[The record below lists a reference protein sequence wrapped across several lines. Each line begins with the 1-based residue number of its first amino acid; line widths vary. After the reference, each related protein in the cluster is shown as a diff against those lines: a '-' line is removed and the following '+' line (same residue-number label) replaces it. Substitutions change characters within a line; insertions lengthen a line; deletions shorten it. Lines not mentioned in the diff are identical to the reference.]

1 MFSVF
6 SDQIVSSLPFLFHT
20 TGRRGGG
27 GGSALCLPFFFH
39 TTGGWGVEG
48 GGALRLVRGGGR
60 GGLSGHPAGVTLGS
74 GSADDEEA
82 GAGASVL
89 GGSWGK
95 GGP

>member
-27 GGSALCLPFFFH
+27 GQCPLSSILLSHHRGV
-39 TTGGWGVEG
+39 GGGG